1 MDNNKTK
8 QGSNPQDCHGSLF
21 PSNPGALHA
30 FCAAKITEQG
40 TPCPS
45 AMTELY
51 SSRTLVTLLGPA
63 HGFTTPTV
71 FKGQVYVGTD
81 QYLNVFGICST
92 APLGVCLQ

>member
-1 MDNNKTK
+1 MDNNPKT
-8 QGSNPQDCHGSLF
+8 QGGNPQDCAGSLF

-30 FCAAKITEQG
+30 FCAAAIAGQG

-81 QYLNVFGICST
+81 QFLNVFGICST
-92 APLGVCLQ
+92 KSGGCLN